1 MDMKIFWNEHEYDF
15 YKSLSPR
22 DKLIYFSDMY
32 SGFFDKLGDD
42 EEDNILESSTEDTS
56 DGDRLESLFSNYDND
71 DKTKRF
77 IKIQSQKGEDI
88 TPVLTKLFCD
98 GFILKKHD
106 MVRTPNGDTHRF
118 LVIGQGPPASL
129 N

>member
-1 MDMKIFWNEHEYDF
+1 MDMEVFWNEQEYDF

-32 SGFFDKLGDD
+32 SGFFDKLGD
-42 EEDNILESSTEDTS
+42 EEDDILESSEEDALEA
-56 DGDRLESLFSNYDND
+56 DMLESLFSNYDKD
-71 DKTKRF
+71 DENKRF
-77 IKIQSQKGEDI
+77 IKIQSTSGEDI
-88 TPVLTKLFCD
+88 TPVLVKLFCD

-118 LVIGQGPPASL
+118 LVIGQGPPTSL